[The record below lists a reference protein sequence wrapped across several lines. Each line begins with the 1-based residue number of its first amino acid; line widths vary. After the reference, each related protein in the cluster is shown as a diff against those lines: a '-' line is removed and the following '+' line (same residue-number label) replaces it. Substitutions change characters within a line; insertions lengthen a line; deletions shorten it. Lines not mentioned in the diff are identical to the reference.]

1 MFTQADV
8 RQLNVRLAAAVK
20 ETRAAQSRTDFY
32 RQQLQRTTTQHQAN
46 LATKAAKIAS
56 LERMC
61 EIRDKRISRLLS
73 TAAVNNT
80 ILSSQQDRILELEA
94 AVNSLQ
100 QDRDRVLEVSKLHE
114 EKAGRCDE
122 ALISLVACRTELR
135 DLQAK
140 CDSLTHQLEATATQ
154 QVRCWVA
161 QCRAGH

>member
-1 MFTQADV
+1 MQANA
-8 RQLNVRLAAAVK
+8 RQLNVRLAAMVK
-20 ETRAAQSRTDFY
+20 ELSAAQSRTDSLQ
-32 RQQLQRTTTQHQAN
+32 QQLQRTTTQHQAE

-56 LERMC
+56 LERVC
-61 EIRDKRISRLLS
+61 DSRDKRISRLLS

-80 ILSSQQDRILELEA
+80 LLSSQQDRILELQT

-122 ALISLVACRTELR
+122 ALISLAACRTELW